1 MQVLYLG
8 SAVINLP
15 KSESEILRHIHEL
28 NTASHTGINSGVKV
42 KISISSSI
50 GGAVQLFSGDEGSST
65 VYSSFEIQVSQDHI
79 HLMYLFYSLRFQ
91 YILFYARGTK
101 NSPEEACFAFTWS
114 HGDSKET
121 AIYQCHVFKCNIPE
135 AVNHVSYKHKDFGQS
150 QIFMTNSSLS
160 RSLVVLQKLSN
171 EFHKTCLKV

>member
-1 MQVLYLG
+1 M
-8 SAVINLP
+8 INLP

-79 HLMYLFYSLRFQ
+79 
-91 YILFYARGTK
+91 
-101 NSPEEACFAFTWS
+101 
-114 HGDSKET
+114 
-121 AIYQCHVFKCNIPE
+121 
-135 AVNHVSYKHKDFGQS
+135 
-150 QIFMTNSSLS
+150 
-160 RSLVVLQKLSN
+160 
-171 EFHKTCLKV
+171 